1 MTPRT
6 ILLAMPPITPRPSR
20 VARARQAE
28 QPKVSIEDRLLTAM
42 ETLLERGQRFGTL
55 SVEQLSSVAGISR
68 GTFYLHF
75 QDKGELVARLM
86 SHIAQELIDSGGTW
100 FGNAAAASADDL
112 REALVG
118 MVHTFKKHQAILS
131 AVADLAPSDEK
142 VGAIYR
148 DLIERLCAQSRR
160 SLAAVRRKGLSRPGA
175 TDHMAD
181 TMCTMI
187 VDHCI
192 RAVGSLDAKGLDRLA
207 RSLGYLGVNAVFAD
221 PA

>member
-1 MTPRT
+1 
-6 ILLAMPPITPRPSR
+6 MPPIASRPSR
-20 VARARQAE
+20 AARARRAE
-28 QPKVSIEDRLLTAM
+28 QPKVSIEDRLLAAM
-42 ETLLERGQRFGTL
+42 EALLERGQRFGTL
-55 SVEQLSSVAGISR
+55 SVEQLSEAAGISR

-86 SHIAQELIDSGGTW
+86 SHITQELIDSGGTW
-100 FGNAAAASADDL
+100 FGNAAAAKPDDL

-118 MVHTFKKHQAILS
+118 MVHTFKNHQAILS

-160 SLAAVRRKGLSRPGA
+160 SLAAVRRKGLSRAGA

-192 RAVGSLDAKGLDRLA
+192 RAVGGLDPTGLDRLA

>member
-1 MTPRT
+1 
-6 ILLAMPPITPRPSR
+6 
-20 VARARQAE
+20 
-28 QPKVSIEDRLLTAM
+28 M
-42 ETLLERGQRFGTL
+42 EALLERGQRFGTL
-55 SVEQLSSVAGISR
+55 SVENLSEAAGISR

-86 SHIAQELIDSGGTW
+86 SHIAQEIIDSGGTW
-100 FGNAAAASADDL
+100 FGDAAAAKPDDL

-131 AVADLAPSDEK
+131 AVADLATSDER
-142 VGAIYR
+142 VRSIYR
-148 DLIERLCAQSRR
+148 ELVERLCAQSRR
-160 SLAAVRRKGLSRPGA
+160 SLAAVRRKGLTRRGA

-192 RAVGSLDAKGLDRLA
+192 RNVGDLDRAGLDHLA
-207 RSLGYLGVNAVFAD
+207 RSLGYLGVSAVFAD
-221 PA
+221 ID

>member
-1 MTPRT
+1 
-6 ILLAMPPITPRPSR
+6 
-20 VARARQAE
+20 
-28 QPKVSIEDRLLTAM
+28 M
-42 ETLLERGQRFGTL
+42 EALLERGQRFGTL
-55 SVEQLSSVAGISR
+55 SVEQLAEAAGISR

-86 SHIAQELIDSGGTW
+86 SHIAQEIIDSGGTW
-100 FGNAAAASADDL
+100 FGDAAAARPDDL

-148 DLIERLCAQSRR
+148 ELVERLCAQSRR
-160 SLAAVRRKGLSRPGA
+160 SLAAVRRKGLSRAGA

-192 RAVGSLDAKGLDRLA
+192 REVGGLDRAGLNRLA
-207 RSLGYLGVNAVFAD
+207 RTLGYLGVSAVFAD

>member
-1 MTPRT
+1 MS
-6 ILLAMPPITPRPSR
+6 PIASRPSR
-20 VARARQAE
+20 VARARRAE

-42 ETLLERGQRFGTL
+42 ETLLARGQRFGTL
-55 SVEQLSSVAGISR
+55 SVEQLSEAAGISR

-86 SHIAQELIDSGGTW
+86 SHIAQEIIDSGGTW
-100 FGNAAAASADDL
+100 FGDAAAARPEDL
-112 REALVG
+112 REALIG

-131 AVADLAPSDEK
+131 AVADLATSDEK

-160 SLAAVRRKGLSRPGA
+160 SLAAVRKKGLSRTDA

-181 TMCTMI
+181 TLCTMI

-192 RAVGSLDAKGLDRLA
+192 CAVGGLDPAGLDSLA

-221 PA
+221 PG

>member
-1 MTPRT
+1 MS
-6 ILLAMPPITPRPSR
+6 PIASRPSR
-20 VARARQAE
+20 VARARRAE

-42 ETLLERGQRFGTL
+42 ETLLARGQRFGTL
-55 SVEQLSSVAGISR
+55 SVEQLSEAAGISR

-86 SHIAQELIDSGGTW
+86 SHIAQEIIDSGGTW
-100 FGNAAAASADDL
+100 FGDAAAARPEDL
-112 REALVG
+112 REALIG

-131 AVADLAPSDEK
+131 AVADLATSDEK

-160 SLAAVRRKGLSRPGA
+160 SLAAVRKKGLSRTDA

-181 TMCTMI
+181 TLCTMI

-192 RAVGSLDAKGLDRLA
+192 RAVGGLDPAGLDSLA

-221 PA
+221 PG

>member
-1 MTPRT
+1 
-6 ILLAMPPITPRPSR
+6 
-20 VARARQAE
+20 
-28 QPKVSIEDRLLTAM
+28 M
-42 ETLLERGQRFGTL
+42 ETLLERGLRFGTL
-55 SVEQLSSVAGISR
+55 SVEQLSEAAGISR

-86 SHIAQELIDSGGTW
+86 GHITQELIDSGGTW
-100 FGNAAAASADDL
+100 FNNAAAAQPDDL

-118 MVHTFKKHQAILS
+118 MVYTFKKHQAILS
-131 AVADLAPSDEK
+131 AVADLAPSDDK
-142 VGAIYR
+142 VGAIYS
-148 DLIERLCAQSRR
+148 DLLERLCAQSRR
-160 SLAAVRRKGLSRPGA
+160 SLAAVRRKGLSRAGA

-192 RAVGSLDAKGLDRLA
+192 RAVGGLDTTGLDRLA